1 MDKYNTLLQ
10 ENKRLKKEVDSKFSA
25 ERFNIEQELE
35 DAKRDY
41 SLIEAKNKQ
50 LEQRIAQLDGRLGD
64 TQDSEQLTQAA
75 I

>member
-50 LEQRIAQLDGRLGD
+50 LEQRIA
-64 TQDSEQLTQAA
+64 
-75 I
+75 

>member
-35 DAKRDY
+35 DSKRDY

-50 LEQRIAQLDGRLGD
+50 LEQRIALLDGRLGD
-64 TQDSEQLTQAA
+64 TQDSE
-75 I
+75 

>member
-50 LEQRIAQLDGRLGD
+50 LEQRIAQLDGRLGE
-64 TQDSEQLTQAA
+64 TQDSE
-75 I
+75 